1 MSKQCEDFDY
11 VDNHDYLKSIEKFNE
26 IKSYDQLDY
35 LMQGVKSL
43 KDDST
48 PDEPVAQSLFFFPLI
63 GLMYDLASAINES

>member
-1 MSKQCEDFDY
+1 MIIELDFKGEFG
-11 VDNHDYLKSIEKFNE
+11 VSNKSIEKFNE
-26 IKSYDQLDY
+26 LKSYDQLDY